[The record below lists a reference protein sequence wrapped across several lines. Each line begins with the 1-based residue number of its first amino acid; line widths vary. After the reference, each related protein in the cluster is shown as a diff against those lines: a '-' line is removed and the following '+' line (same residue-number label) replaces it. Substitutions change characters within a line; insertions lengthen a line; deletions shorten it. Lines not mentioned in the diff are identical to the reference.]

1 MSLLLIMYLFI
12 WIIVSF
18 LVVGAYFAGT
28 MNLLPSLPLFTSST
42 ISSPSATA
50 PSQSPQSPQSE
61 SHPAPLLSSTKQP
74 SSLVNPSMVQAQQQE
89 VNPDEGNN
97 VSTTSSLASSS
108 QKISLPEIFKKTE
121 NSVVQITSTRPGSD
135 QIVTLNGREIPQ
147 NNIALGS
154 GFVYDQDGRII
165 TNHHVVSEV
174 DEVDVKFVDGDTY
187 TAKVVGKDPYSDIG
201 VLQIPDREFFDKR
214 VTPLK
219 IANSSEIEVGEQII
233 AIGNPFGLSGTLT
246 TGVVSQIGR
255 LLPNDVTGYSIAN
268 TIQTDAA
275 INPGNSGGPLLDM
288 KGEVVGMNTAIFS
301 NTGVYSGV
309 GFAVPSNMLLKEIPV
324 LIEKG
329 SYVHP
334 WLGFTARDVSPDIAE
349 SLKLPRNFKGA
360 AVVAVVENSP
370 ADKAGIRGQATGVD
384 FVGNEQVRS
393 GDIVTKIDNQP
404 VKSMDDVISY
414 LDESKKV
421 GDKVT
426 LTVNREG
433 QDVEVPITLE
443 ERPSSSPRLLAAS
456 SSSQQQQ
463 QQQDREEEESDPNP
477 PLFRFP
483 EIPGFPELPKLFP

>member
-1 MSLLLIMYLFI
+1 
-12 WIIVSF
+12 
-18 LVVGAYFAGT
+18 
-28 MNLLPSLPLFTSST
+28 
-42 ISSPSATA
+42 
-50 PSQSPQSPQSE
+50 
-61 SHPAPLLSSTKQP
+61 
-74 SSLVNPSMVQAQQQE
+74 
-89 VNPDEGNN
+89 
-97 VSTTSSLASSS
+97 
-108 QKISLPEIFKKTE
+108 
-121 NSVVQITSTRPGSD
+121 
-135 QIVTLNGREIPQ
+135 
-147 NNIALGS
+147 
-154 GFVYDQDGRII
+154 YDQDGRII
-165 TNHHVVSEV
+165 TNYHVVSEV

-201 VLQIPDREFFDKR
+201 VLQITDREFFDKR
-214 VTPLK
+214 VAPLK

-275 INPGNSGGPLLDM
+275 INPGNSGGPLLNM

-329 SYVHP
+329 NYVHP
-334 WLGFTARDVSPDIAE
+334 WLGFTARDVSPDIAK
-349 SLKLPRNFKGA
+349 SLELPRNFKGA
-360 AVVAVVENSP
+360 AVVSVVDNSP
-370 ADKAGIRGQATGVD
+370 ADKGGVRGQLIREDLG
-384 FVGNEQVRS
+384 GNQIVRS
-393 GDIVTKIDNQP
+393 GDIVTKIDSQP

-414 LDESKKV
+414 LDESKQV

-426 LTVNREG
+426 LTINREG
-433 QDVEVPITLE
+433 QNLEVPITLE

-456 SSSQQQQ
+456 SSSPP
-463 QQQDREEEESDPNP
+463 QQDREEEGSDPNP
-477 PLFRFP
+477 PLFKFP

>member
-1 MSLLLIMYLFI
+1 MSLLLTMYLFI

-18 LVVGAYFAGT
+18 LVAGAYFAGT
-28 MNLLPSLPLFTSST
+28 MNLLPSLPFFTSST
-42 ISSPSATA
+42 IANPSATA

-74 SSLVNPSMVQAQQQE
+74 SSLVNPTMVQAQQQE

-108 QKISLPEIFKKTE
+108 QKISLPEIFRKTE

-201 VLQIPDREFFDKR
+201 VIQITDKEFFDKR

-233 AIGNPFGLSGTLT
+233 AIGNPFGLSGSLT

-360 AVVAVVENSP
+360 AVVSVVENSP
-370 ADKAGIRGQATGVD
+370 ADKAGVRGQATGVD

-421 GDKVT
+421 GDRVT

-443 ERPSSSPRLLAAS
+443 ERPSSSPLLLAAS
-456 SSSQQQQ
+456 SSSQQQ

>member
-1 MSLLLIMYLFI
+1 MYLFV

-28 MNLLPSLPLFTSST
+28 MNLLPSLPFFTSSIT
-42 ISSPSATA
+42 DTPSATV
-50 PSQSPQSPQSE
+50 PSQSPQSLQSPQSE
-61 SHPAPLLSSTKQP
+61 PHPAPLSSSTTQP
-74 SSLVNPSMVQAQQQE
+74 SSLLNPTIVQVQQQE
-89 VNPDEGNN
+89 VNPDERNN
-97 VSTTSSLASSS
+97 VSTTGSLASSS
-108 QKISLPEIFKKTE
+108 PRISLPELFKKTE
-121 NSVVQITSTRPGSD
+121 NSVVQITSTRPESD

-165 TNHHVVSEV
+165 TNYHVVSEV

-201 VLQIPDREFFDKR
+201 VLQITDREFFDKR
-214 VTPLK
+214 VAPLK

-275 INPGNSGGPLLDM
+275 INPGNSGGPLLNM

-329 SYVHP
+329 NYVHP
-334 WLGFTARDVSPDIAE
+334 WLGFTARDVSPDIAK
-349 SLKLPRNFKGA
+349 SLELPRNFKGA
-360 AVVAVVENSP
+360 AVVSVVDNSP
-370 ADKAGIRGQATGVD
+370 ADKGGLKGQLIREDLG
-384 FVGNEQVRS
+384 GNQIVRS
-393 GDIVTKIDNQP
+393 GDIVTKIDSQP

-414 LDESKKV
+414 LDESKQV

-426 LTVNREG
+426 LTINREG
-433 QDVEVPITLE
+433 QNLEVPITLE

-456 SSSQQQQ
+456 SSSPP
-463 QQQDREEEESDPNP
+463 QQDREEEESDPNP
-477 PLFRFP
+477 PLFKFP

>member
-1 MSLLLIMYLFI
+1 MYLFV

-28 MNLLPSLPLFTSST
+28 MNLLPSLPFFTSRLT
-42 ISSPSATA
+42 DTPSATA
-50 PSQSPQSPQSE
+50 PSQSPQSLQSPQSE
-61 SHPAPLLSSTKQP
+61 PHPASLSSSTTQP
-74 SSLVNPSMVQAQQQE
+74 SSLLNLSIVQAQQQE
-89 VNPDEGNN
+89 VNPDERNN
-97 VSTTSSLASSS
+97 VSTTGSLASSS
-108 QKISLPEIFKKTE
+108 PRISLPEIFKKTE

-154 GFVYDQDGRII
+154 GFVYDQDGRVI
-165 TNHHVVSEV
+165 TNHHVASEV

-201 VLQIPDREFFDKR
+201 VLQITDREFFDKR
-214 VTPLK
+214 VAPLK

-275 INPGNSGGPLLDM
+275 INPGNSGGPLLNM

-329 SYVHP
+329 NYVHP
-334 WLGFTARDVSPDIAE
+334 WLGFTARDVSPDIAK
-349 SLKLPRNFKGA
+349 SLELPRNFKGA
-360 AVVAVVENSP
+360 AVVSVVDNSP
-370 ADKAGIRGQATGVD
+370 ADKGGVRGQLIREDLG
-384 FVGNEQVRS
+384 GNQIVRS
-393 GDIVTKIDNQP
+393 GDIVTKIDSQP

-414 LDESKKV
+414 LDESKQV

-426 LTVNREG
+426 LTINREG
-433 QDVEVPITLE
+433 QNLEVPITLE

-456 SSSQQQQ
+456 SSSPP
-463 QQQDREEEESDPNP
+463 QQDREEEESDPNP
-477 PLFRFP
+477 PLFKFP

>member
-1 MSLLLIMYLFI
+1 
-12 WIIVSF
+12 
-18 LVVGAYFAGT
+18 
-28 MNLLPSLPLFTSST
+28 
-42 ISSPSATA
+42 
-50 PSQSPQSPQSE
+50 
-61 SHPAPLLSSTKQP
+61 
-74 SSLVNPSMVQAQQQE
+74 MVQAQQQE
-89 VNPDEGNN
+89 ANPDEGNN

-154 GFVYDQDGRII
+154 GFVYDQDGRIV

-187 TAKVVGKDPYSDIG
+187 TARVVGKDPYSDIG

-214 VTPLK
+214 VAPLK

-301 NTGVYSGV
+301 NTGLYSGV

-360 AVVAVVENSP
+360 AVVSVVENSP

-433 QDVEVPITLE
+433 KDVEVPVTLE

-456 SSSQQQQ
+456 SSSSQQQ
-463 QQQDREEEESDPNP
+463 QQQDREKEETDPNP

>member
-1 MSLLLIMYLFI
+1 M
-12 WIIVSF
+12 
-18 LVVGAYFAGT
+18 
-28 MNLLPSLPLFTSST
+28 
-42 ISSPSATA
+42 
-50 PSQSPQSPQSE
+50 E
-61 SHPAPLLSSTKQP
+61 
-74 SSLVNPSMVQAQQQE
+74 
-89 VNPDEGNN
+89 
-97 VSTTSSLASSS
+97 
-108 QKISLPEIFKKTE
+108 
-121 NSVVQITSTRPGSD
+121 
-135 QIVTLNGREIPQ
+135 EIPQ

-201 VLQIPDREFFDKR
+201 VLQITDREFFDKR
-214 VTPLK
+214 VAPLK

-275 INPGNSGGPLLDM
+275 INPGNSGGPLLNM

-329 SYVHP
+329 NYVHP
-334 WLGFTARDVSPDIAE
+334 WLGFTARDVSPDIAK
-349 SLKLPRNFKGA
+349 SLELPRNFKGA
-360 AVVAVVENSP
+360 AVVSVVDNSP
-370 ADKAGIRGQATGVD
+370 ADKGGVRGQLVRED
-384 FVGNEQVRS
+384 FGGNQVVRS
-393 GDIVTKIDNQP
+393 GDIVTKIDSQP

-414 LDESKKV
+414 LDESKQV

-426 LTVNREG
+426 LTINREG
-433 QDVEVPITLE
+433 QNLEVPITLE

-456 SSSQQQQ
+456 SSSPP
-463 QQQDREEEESDPNP
+463 QQDREEEESDSNP
-477 PLFRFP
+477 PLFKFP